1 MEMKMWSLREILFRS
16 KISTFPTITI
26 WQINQDIK
34 KVDVSKKTEEKAL
47 KQVDVSIQKAEITRT
62 VEAKIIKNSKGTNI
76 TDDIKVVK
84 KDDIAKND
92 INMEAKATKKAT
104 VTKEAEKNKLTE
116 VIDKD
121 EVLKEAEVTKEAG
134 VVI

>member
-34 KVDVSKKTEEKAL
+34 KVDVSEKTEEKAP

-92 INMEAKATKKAT
+92 INMEAKATKEAT
-104 VTKEAEKNKLTE
+104 VIKEAEKNKLTE

-121 EVLKEAEVTKEAG
+121 EVLKEAEVQRKP
-134 VVI
+134 VL

>member
-34 KVDVSKKTEEKAL
+34 KVDVSKKTEEKAP
-47 KQVDVSIQKAEITRT
+47 KQVDVSIQRTEITRT

-92 INMEAKATKKAT
+92 INMEAKATKEAT
-104 VTKEAEKNKLTE
+104 VIKEAEKNKLTE
-116 VIDKD
+116 VIDNDK
-121 EVLKEAEVTKEAG
+121 VLKEAEVQRKP
-134 VVI
+134 VL